1 MSAQNKQTVE
11 DLYAAFGRG
20 DIPSILGLFH
30 PEIEWWEA
38 ESFVYADKNPYRGP
52 QAILSGLF
60 ARLAGEWEKFKAI
73 PDEVLDAG
81 ETVVSCGHYTGKY
94 LVTDCE
100 VRAQFAHVFKF
111 QDGKIVRFQQYTD
124 TAQFEK
130 AVSMSDITD

>member
-20 DIPSILGLFH
+20 DVPAILATFH
-30 PEIEWWEA
+30 PQIEWWEA
-38 ESFVYADKNPYRGP
+38 ESFLYADKNPYRGP
-52 QAILSGLF
+52 ESVLLGVF
-60 ARLAGEWEKFKAI
+60 ARCGSEWDGFSAI

-81 ETVVSCGHYTGKY
+81 ETVVGCGHYTGKY
-94 LVTDCE
+94 RATGRD

-124 TAQFEK
+124 TAQFQK
-130 AVSMSDITD
+130 AVSV